1 MLHLL
6 QHSTAQ
12 PVACDLCVYLCE
24 TGRVLCCLSVLA
36 DTHHMELF
44 TPSTLRPAGHTRTL
58 CTVSVSLS
66 HFVCFHFLQLT
77 LNHFLLFRLSTRC
90 SLPVFSPS
98 LSFVVVFVCAFSLL
112 CVPNRSLFS
121 GGEAV
126 FDWKQVAGRANV
138 CVCYQFYLPE
148 TGERSA
154 RTTSA
159 CCSRLLSLQLACCFC
174 SSLLFPY
181 RLPLMFI
188 YCIQR
193 WHCCRFK
200 ATLCNFLLIENKTL
214 ENRKYCFCLKHFVRI
229 TLRLIVNFTGVKFL
243 ADIIF

>member
-90 SLPVFSPS
+90 SLPFFSRLS
-98 LSFVVVFVCAFSLL
+98 LLLLCL
-112 CVPNRSLFS
+112 CVPAAFCVCPIGHCFQEVKLCLTGSRWQAELMC
-121 GGEAV
+121 
-126 FDWKQVAGRANV
+126 V
-138 CVCYQFYLPE
+138 CVISSICQRQVSAVHGQHLPAVLDCCHYSSHAAFALLYCSP
-148 TGERSA
+148 TGY
-154 RTTSA
+154 
-159 CCSRLLSLQLACCFC
+159 
-174 SSLLFPY
+174 P
-181 RLPLMFI
+181 
-188 YCIQR
+188 
-193 WHCCRFK
+193 
-200 ATLCNFLLIENKTL
+200 
-214 ENRKYCFCLKHFVRI
+214 
-229 TLRLIVNFTGVKFL
+229 
-243 ADIIF
+243 